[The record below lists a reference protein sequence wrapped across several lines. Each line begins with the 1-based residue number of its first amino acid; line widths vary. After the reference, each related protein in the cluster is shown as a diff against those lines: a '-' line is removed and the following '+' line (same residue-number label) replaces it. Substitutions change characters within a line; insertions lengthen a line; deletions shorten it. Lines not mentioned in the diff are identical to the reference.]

1 MEKKD
6 IALVLASGGA
16 KGFAHIGVIRAL
28 KERGYN
34 ITSIAGTSMGALIGG
49 MYATGDWEKAK
60 EWFFDLDRQKIWSL
74 LDFTW
79 SISSF
84 VKGEKLIEA
93 MKEVVPDK
101 MIENLPIPFCA
112 ISTDLKT
119 GKEVVFREGS
129 LYNAIRASISL
140 PVIFTQ
146 VSTEDQILV
155 DGGLVNGLPLNR
167 IERKPGD
174 LLVAINLDDYS
185 WTENE
190 DLKSTGRFPK
200 VRSKLNALSNNHFNI
215 LRRSLTISIRQN
227 IELSLALTPP
237 DIYMNVELGEYGSY
251 DYDKAEEIAQLGY
264 EQMMNVLEEYENKG
278 K

>member
-101 MIENLPIPFCA
+101 MIESLPIPFCA

-200 VRSKLNALSNNHFNI
+200 VRSKLNALSNNHFNM